1 MNDLDRGISSIQAR
15 AAETFRLF
23 RKGRRLW
30 PELVR
35 LDSVS
40 RTRGPGRSALALK
53 PALKLLLKVLSTPP
67 SAPSD
72 GPPES
77 EEAHRRWLTLRGFF
91 VGLLAP
97 WSGPH
102 GDGIDELRA
111 QIEVIETC
119 QGIAEALDAMARD
132 FHDHALAT
140 AAEMGPAMERS
151 LDMAR
156 TMYRGGYASELGAV
170 MDLLRARTAA
180 ARRARAEKRAASRE

>member
-1 MNDLDRGISSIQAR
+1 MNHPDQGLSSIRAR

-23 RKGRRLW
+23 REGRRLW
-30 PELVR
+30 PDLVR
-35 LDSVS
+35 LDSVR
-40 RTRGPGRSALALK
+40 RTQGPARSALALK
-53 PALKLLLKVLSTPP
+53 PTFKLLLDVLSTPP

-72 GPPES
+72 GPPGS
-77 EEAHRRWLTLRGFF
+77 EEAHHRWLTLRGFF

-102 GDGIDELRA
+102 RDGIDELRA

-132 FHDHALAT
+132 FHDHALTT

-151 LDMAR
+151 LDLAR
-156 TMYRGGYASELGAV
+156 TMYRGDYASEFGAV
-170 MDLLRARTAA
+170 MDVLRARTAA
-180 ARRARAEKRAASRE
+180 ARRARAEKRASRG